1 MRLIIICSCANKD
14 GNTTKQ
20 LIEKELICN
29 NHILKILKSI
39 IMEQDVK
46 DPELWKIAQRRAGF
60 RTHVLIYFIMNILFW
75 TIWYLSLKNTPNPP
89 TRIDKIPWPV
99 WPMVG
104 WGIGV
109 FFNYLSAYRN
119 TSSMAEKE
127 YQKLKNKQ

>member
-1 MRLIIICSCANKD
+1 
-14 GNTTKQ
+14 
-20 LIEKELICN
+20 
-29 NHILKILKSI
+29 
-39 IMEQDVK
+39 MEQDVK
-46 DPELWKIAQRRAGF
+46 DPELWKIAQRRAAF